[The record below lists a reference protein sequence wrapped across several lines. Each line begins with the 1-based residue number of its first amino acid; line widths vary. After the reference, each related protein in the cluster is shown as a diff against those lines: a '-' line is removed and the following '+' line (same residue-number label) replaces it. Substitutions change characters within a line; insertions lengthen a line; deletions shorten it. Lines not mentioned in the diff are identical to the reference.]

1 MERFGKRLV
10 RAARPR
16 TLESELAAQSPILS
30 LHERA
35 EAMFESYGP
44 PEAGVTVVQTYG
56 YVELEYAAI
65 RKGCVLLDLPTRGTI
80 TVTGADRLA
89 FLDRMVTQELKGW
102 EPMTSKQSFWLNRK
116 GRIDA
121 DLRLLQLNDAVLM
134 DVDIHAAARACE
146 TLPSYAVMDDV
157 AITNES
163 AAWHR
168 LALHGPAA
176 AKLLDSISTPTA
188 TNAGAALADIAPGQV
203 SRVVIAGKEVVVD
216 RLDSAG
222 EIGLELCCRTEDAMA
237 VYTAI
242 LDRGSHPPDG
252 EKLTFRPGGW
262 AAYNIARIEAGTPM
276 YYLDFGPDSLPAETG
291 MLKQRVSFTK
301 GCYLGQEI
309 VARLHSLGHPKQQ
322 LVAIDLAIGDQTF
335 AAADGTQDATGDL
348 PRQPITGSFIYP
360 AATTAETMSTT
371 EPVGAV
377 TSATLSPMLGNK
389 PVCFAMVKYKS
400 SSPGTGLM
408 VDCES
413 TLVPGTVRETLAFV
427 QRGH

>member
-1 MERFGKRLV
+1 ML
-10 RAARPR
+10 
-16 TLESELAAQSPILS
+16 
-30 LHERA
+30 
-35 EAMFESYGP
+35 ESYGP

-65 RKGCVLLDLPTRGTI
+65 RKGCVLLDLPTRDTI
-80 TVTGADRLA
+80 TVSGQDRLA
-89 FLDRMVTQELKGW
+89 FLNRMLTQELKGW
-102 EPMTSKQSFWLNRK
+102 VPMTSTQSFWLNRK

-121 DLRLLQLNDAVLM
+121 DLRLLQLDHAVLM
-134 DVDIHAAARACE
+134 DVDIHAAARATE
-146 TLPSYAVMDDV
+146 TLTSYAVMDDV
-157 AITNES
+157 TITDDS

-176 AKLLDSISTPTA
+176 ARLLASISTPV
-188 TNAGAALADIAPGQV
+188 AGADTASIADIAFIAPGQV
-203 SRVVIAGKEVVVD
+203 ATITIAGKTVVVD

-222 EIGLELCCRTEDAMA
+222 EIGLELCCRTEDALA

-242 LDRGSHPPDG
+242 LERGSHPPEG
-252 EKLTFRPGGW
+252 EKCTFRPCGW
-262 AAYNIARIEAGTPM
+262 AAYNIARIEAGTPV

-291 MLKQRVSFTK
+291 ILKQRVSFTK

-309 VARLHSLGHPKQQ
+309 VARLHSLGHPKRQ
-322 LVAIDLAIGDQTF
+322 LVAVDLAISDQTF

-348 PRQPITGSFIYP
+348 PRQPITGGFVYP
-360 AATTAETMSTT
+360 EGTTAETMSTT

-389 PVCFAMVKYKS
+389 PVCFAMVKYKNS
-400 SSPGTGLM
+400 MPGTGLV

-413 TLVPGTVRETLAFV
+413 TLVPAAVREKMAFV
-427 QRGH
+427 QRGQ

>member
-1 MERFGKRLV
+1 ML
-10 RAARPR
+10 
-16 TLESELAAQSPILS
+16 
-30 LHERA
+30 
-35 EAMFESYGP
+35 ESYGP

-65 RKGCVLLDLPTRGTI
+65 RKGCILLDLPTRGTI
-80 TVTGADRLA
+80 TVSGADRLA
-89 FLDRMVTQELKGW
+89 FLNRMVTQELKGW
-102 EPMTSKQSFWLNRK
+102 VPMTSKQSFWLNRK

-121 DLRLLQLNDAVLM
+121 DLRLLQLDDSVLM
-134 DVDIHAAARACE
+134 DVDIHAAARATE
-146 TLPSYAVMDDV
+146 TLASYAVMDDV
-157 AITNES
+157 TITNDS

-176 AKLLDSISTPTA
+176 AKLLASISTSA
-188 TNAGAALADIAPGQV
+188 SAAEVASIAPGQV
-203 SRVVIAGKEVVVD
+203 ANITIAGKTVVVD

-222 EIGLELCCRTEDAMA
+222 EIGVELCCRTEDAMA
-237 VYTAI
+237 VYTTI
-242 LDRGSHPPDG
+242 LDRGSHPPAG
-252 EKLTFRPGGW
+252 EKTTFRPAGW
-262 AAYNIARIEAGTPM
+262 AAYNIARIEAGTPL

-291 MLKQRVSFTK
+291 ILKQRVSFTK

-322 LVAIDLAIGDQTF
+322 LVAIDLAISEQTF

-348 PRQPITGSFIYP
+348 PRQPITGSFVY
-360 AATTAETMSTT
+360 AAGTTAEAMSTT

-389 PVCFAMVKYKS
+389 PVCFAMVKYKNS
-400 SSPGTGLM
+400 MPETGLL

-413 TLVPGTVRETLAFV
+413 TLVPGSVREKMAFV
-427 QRGH
+427 QRGQ